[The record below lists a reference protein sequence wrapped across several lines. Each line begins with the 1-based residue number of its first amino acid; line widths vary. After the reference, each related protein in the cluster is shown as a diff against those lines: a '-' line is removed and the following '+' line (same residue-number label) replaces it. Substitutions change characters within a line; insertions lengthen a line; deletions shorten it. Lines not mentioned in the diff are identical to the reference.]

1 MSPVKTLGLTADPE
15 ELREVAALA
24 DAGPSPELSRR
35 LAALPRCAL
44 TPETLASPP
53 DVIAEHARG
62 TALFLELRRDG
73 VPYGS
78 PEAREAYAR
87 LRATFRDRPPVRL
100 PVPKGWRTTP

>member
-1 MSPVKTLGLTADPE
+1 MSPVTAFGATADPE

-35 LAALPRCAL
+35 LAALPACAL

-53 DVIAEHARG
+53 RVIAEQARR

-73 VPYGS
+73 VPFGS
-78 PEAREAYAR
+78 PEAADAYAR
-87 LRATFRDRPPVRL
+87 LRESAPYRSPFQ
-100 PVPKGWRTTP
+100 

>member
-1 MSPVKTLGLTADPE
+1 MSPVTILGVTADPE

-53 DVIAEHARG
+53 GVIAWHARG

-73 VPYGS
+73 VPFGS
-78 PEAREAYAR
+78 PEAQEAYAR
-87 LRATFRDRPPVRL
+87 FRAAFGNGPET
-100 PVPKGWRTTP
+100 